1 MSKNASY
8 RHLETWI
15 GRNLDIAAEIP
26 AQGRLRSSFDRLQS
40 WQQARL
46 DATYSDLASQ
56 QRFTKA
62 CRFFLG
68 ELYGGGDWQARDKQL
83 ARVLPLMRRILSK
96 SLLYA
101 LGEAMRLQV
110 MSLELDLDMARILI
124 DTGSM
129 DQPAYAAAYRK
140 QARWKDRKEQISLV
154 RSLGE
159 QLDDIVSKP
168 GLHRLVRVMRRPA
181 RLGGVGL
188 LQDFLER
195 GLDAFANLGEAE
207 DFLGVICGRELQA
220 LEAMRK
226 NDDWPYRPW
235 IGTGPDM
242 SAGQATIGQ
251 EQGR

>member
-1 MSKNASY
+1 MSKNTSY

-26 AQGRLRSSFDRLQS
+26 AQGRLRSSFDRLQG

-46 DATYSDLASQ
+46 DTTYADLAAQ
-56 QRFTKA
+56 PRFSKA

-68 ELYGGGDWQARDKQL
+68 ELYGGGDWQARDRQL
-83 ARVLPLMRRILSK
+83 TRVLPIMRRLLSK
-96 SLLYA
+96 QLLHA

-124 DTGSM
+124 DTGTM

-159 QLDDIVSKP
+159 QLDDIVSKRSEEHTSELQSRGQLVCLLP
-168 GLHRLVRVMRRPA
+168 PSRTAALPPPLHAARRICH
-181 RLGGVGL
+181 
-188 LQDFLER
+188 
-195 GLDAFANLGEAE
+195 AFAGHEPRA
-207 DFLGVICGRELQA
+207 
-220 LEAMRK
+220 
-226 NDDWPYRPW
+226 
-235 IGTGPDM
+235 
-242 SAGQATIGQ
+242 
-251 EQGR
+251 

>member
-8 RHLETWI
+8 RHLETWR
-15 GRNLDIAAEIP
+15 GRNRDIAAEIP

-110 MSLELDLDMARILI
+110 LSLGLDLDRARNLI
-124 DTGSM
+124 DTGTM

-140 QARWKDRKEQISLV
+140 QRSEERRVGKE
-154 RSLGE
+154 
-159 QLDDIVSKP
+159 
-168 GLHRLVRVMRRPA
+168 
-181 RLGGVGL
+181 
-188 LQDFLER
+188 
-195 GLDAFANLGEAE
+195 
-207 DFLGVICGRELQA
+207 CGTR
-220 LEAMRK
+220 
-226 NDDWPYRPW
+226 
-235 IGTGPDM
+235 
-242 SAGQATIGQ
+242 
-251 EQGR
+251 